1 MPLSIETLRYIH
13 LHRLTRDLE
22 WTLESAAD
30 LIEQVSVP
38 FSIAP
43 LSDTPAKDLNLA
55 LVCTKTFDEPQ
66 THLGQAVISD
76 LPYPDVWQITPSQ
89 VSTLN
94 QFKRSQREANKLSV
108 VSDDRW
114 WDGGF
119 FEQRIVPIMGDFLL
133 SRRSLTQE
141 RPKKN
146 PANDSEVRGII
157 HSHGQDLLKL
167 TTIPTANID
176 LKIRTQEELSDT
188 SIIIL
193 PEQLRKMR
201 NAQSSI
207 ALTLHSTGDRAL
219 GSRLLNGQENVSQ
232 FFLENFRHQISPPLI
247 PRKLNKG
254 FDSSSNLSK
263 KTMDFVRGFMKQE
276 PVVECSP
283 ILSSEEWNALDITSP
298 ATPASSVEVK
308 VIKPMNELLSS
319 LFSEEKNETIFV
331 SRAHLEPVLLPR
343 TQGGI
348 INRSKSF
355 NPANY
360 LDLKPL
366 LRRKRSHS
374 GNLNTPGELIGNQKE
389 IEEEISVLNWDDFL
403 KDREFNEEAFQENL
417 LGGSFDFLN
426 NLTKLRKLPVNTPKT
441 PPSKERGHI
450 EFHPSNVKDFTL
462 NNKENSNAHD
472 NSSNLKFQK
481 VQGLSSLNIELPWSA
496 YSFPSN
502 FTIEDLTGIDFFKEK
517 SYKQSFET
525 MVESKNS
532 FISNRLKSEKTD
544 FQKEGRN
551 WPNLVDLMNE
561 NRSRSNLSNKTL
573 EPVNSDRITIGTPLK
588 SGGSQL
594 SIRSISK
601 AALSLTEI
609 LEVEEAMNND
619 LNESEANYK
628 VKKNEKQNFK
638 KSSFEAEV
646 SDQSCVKR
654 NRSDCPASSEGFSK
668 NHSGQKTVKKRKSTS
683 PLEYLHSQNSNTM
696 IKKQNSVKN
705 RALED
710 DETETIKECELEG
723 TGSTTQEESLS
734 IIASSSKSL
743 KDSEEDKYLVKEMIE
758 ESEGEELGYDRETV
772 AEALSKFLVSR
783 GKNKIN

>member
-283 ILSSEEWNALDITSP
+283 ILSSEEWNALDYFPILDITSP

-628 VKKNEKQNFK
+628 
-638 KSSFEAEV
+638 
-646 SDQSCVKR
+646 
-654 NRSDCPASSEGFSK
+654 
-668 NHSGQKTVKKRKSTS
+668 
-683 PLEYLHSQNSNTM
+683 
-696 IKKQNSVKN
+696 KKQNSVKN